1 MEDMMVHAQ
10 SHTEQHATFQLDDI
24 HCTECADA
32 VEQALRAQPHITS
45 VHLDWPN
52 NVVHVGYHGEMISAE
67 AIEQV
72 IAGTG
77 CACAPTDGAL
87 EQAGHVMPSEAR
99 RLQRLHHAVD
109 VQPITM
115 GTKHDR
121 MQYEL
126 PATNARPSPHAAMDH
141 TAHTAMDQ
149 HMPIGH

>member
-1 MEDMMVHAQ
+1 MAHMIK
-10 SHTEQHATFQLDDI
+10 HTEQHATFQLDDI

-52 NVVHVGYHGEMISAE
+52 NVVHVGYHPEMISPE
-67 AIEQV
+67 AIERV

-77 CACAPTDGAL
+77 CACAPADAAH
-87 EQAGHVMPSEAR
+87 EHAAHVLPSEPW

-109 VQPITM
+109 VRPITM

-126 PATNARPSPHAAMDH
+126 PATGADPARRAERHAAMDH
-141 TAHTAMDQ
+141 SAHAAMSPDA
-149 HMPIGH
+149 H